1 MWKEILLLTIVLF
14 ISENESSQTVH
25 RVKKELQGS
34 GMTGRRVITKMS
46 PAAMKNF
53 LAKMAKSK
61 GGKMTITNMKMF
73 PDLQNML
80 KKKMKLMGSGN
91 MGNMKVIMGRRIT
104 YGSGM
109 GRKPGPKPAE
119 ICKLDENI
127 KDNSML
133 TAEQKADILR
143 YHNQA
148 RATVKEPTA
157 ANMRQMVGSTRIFR
171 LD

>member
-53 LAKMAKSK
+53 LAKMGKS
-61 GGKMTITNMKMF
+61 KMF
-73 PDLQNML
+73 PDLKNML